1 MDEQEQ
7 HKYLRKQIIVV
18 CALTLVFI
26 GVMVGL
32 YLYDQHTS
40 RVVEFSEKIYPIFV
54 RQ

>member
-7 HKYLRKQIIVV
+7 HKRLKKQIIVV

-26 GVMVGL
+26 CVMVGI
-32 YLYDQHTS
+32 YLYDLNTGK
-40 RVVEFSEKIYPIFV
+40 VVEFSEKIYPIFV